1 MCVLNG
7 LPTTLSKHA
16 TYFPFGIWFADANT
30 LYVADEGNGD
40 NTYSNGLYTVAAGQ
54 TTAGLQKWIFDS
66 TSGQWNL
73 AYVLQS
79 GLQLGVPYTV
89 GAIRTGITR
98 PRTCRGLPEPT
109 VCGTSPV
116 S

>member
-7 LPTTLSKHA
+7 SSHHTVEALDVPSPSASGLPN
-16 TYFPFGIWFADANT
+16 ANT

-40 NTYSNGLYTVAAGQ
+40 NTYSNGMYTVAAAQ

-89 GAIRTGITR
+89 AGYPTGNNPAT
-98 PRTCRGLPEPT
+98 GLA
-109 VCGTSPV
+109 VV
-116 S
+116 SGNRWPA